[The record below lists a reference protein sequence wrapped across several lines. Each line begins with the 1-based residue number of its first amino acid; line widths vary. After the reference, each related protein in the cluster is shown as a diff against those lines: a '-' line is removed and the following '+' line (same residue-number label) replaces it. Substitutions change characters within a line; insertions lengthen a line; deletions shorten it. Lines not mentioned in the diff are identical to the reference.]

1 MATQATHTVGPST
14 IPVPFLR
21 RTSSVF
27 FRCCTEMLE
36 LEQVRNKRKTDSV
49 ASRVLE
55 GETQRKDALPEVGA
69 ADRVAHGS
77 IAIDLNRFKISDIQH
92 QSSNW
97 RVANCCH

>member
-1 MATQATHTVGPST
+1 
-14 IPVPFLR
+14 
-21 RTSSVF
+21 
-27 FRCCTEMLE
+27 MLE

-55 GETQRKDALPEVGA
+55 GEAQRKDALPEVGA

-77 IAIDLNRFKISDIQH
+77 ISMDLNRFEISDIQH